1 MPKLQTEAVG
11 LFTPDEEAIL
21 ANWFEAGP
29 QESAKNNY
37 GRLDGAFAFTVLERG
52 EA

>member
-37 GRLDGAFAFTVLERG
+37 GRLGVSAFTVLDRG